1 MTFGRVHEA
10 GGCHLFSSFI
20 IRLEARLR
28 TFTVPRR
35 PSFDPGFTTC
45 KKTDKENSQKGLK
58 FQHVLVYNSIDKDSH
73 YHRSC
78 HCALA
83 GRLLNKISCLGVQLN
98 FKGVVGLERL
108 YTERLD
114 IAYGE
119 RSIVQ
124 NLNISI
130 PSGQI
135 TALVGANG
143 SGKSTILKAMARM
156 MKPKQGSVFL
166 DGKSIHQQSTKE
178 VAKQLAI
185 LPQNPTAPD
194 GLTVSE
200 LVTYGRFP
208 HQKGFGSLTKED
220 REIVRWSIAMTGM
233 EEFHDRPVDQLSGG
247 QRQRAWIAMA
257 LAQGTDILFLDEPT
271 TFLDMAH
278 QLEVLKLLEKLNL
291 EERRTI
297 VMVVHDLNHATR
309 YAHHMVAIKRGTVAA
324 VGSPAEVMTPEMLQ
338 NVFGIE
344 ADIVPDPRTGVPL
357 CIPYELAGHSR
368 PVQVAAASPVSRRSE
383 ARELV
388 AAAK

>member
-1 MTFGRVHEA
+1 
-10 GGCHLFSSFI
+10 
-20 IRLEARLR
+20 
-28 TFTVPRR
+28 
-35 PSFDPGFTTC
+35 
-45 KKTDKENSQKGLK
+45 
-58 FQHVLVYNSIDKDSH
+58 
-73 YHRSC
+73 
-78 HCALA
+78 
-83 GRLLNKISCLGVQLN
+83 
-98 FKGVVGLERL
+98 
-108 YTERLD
+108 
-114 IAYGE
+114 
-119 RSIVQ
+119 
-124 NLNISI
+124 
-130 PSGQI
+130 
-135 TALVGANG
+135 
-143 SGKSTILKAMARM
+143 MARM

-324 VGSPAEVMTPEMLQ
+324 VGSPVEVMTPEMLQ

-368 PVQVAAASPVSRRSE
+368 PVQVAAVSPVARRSE

-388 AAAK
+388 AAVK